1 MKRLMIVSS
10 MALLLAGASAA
21 SADDCGRPVSNG
33 VLPVATDALY
43 ILQSAVGAKP
53 CRLEHCDVN
62 SDCRVTASDSLS
74 TLLAAIGAGN
84 GLDCNA
90 ECPATIPC
98 EDAGAPVCDGT
109 CPAGY
114 ACAAIGGEDDDS
126 DSDSDSD
133 GRNKRATV
141 CHRTGNGSAHSITV
155 SLSAVPAHL
164 GHGDSE
170 GACEGAL
177 AAHKAGKKGKHEG
190 KDDHGDSD
198 RPREPE
204 CACEPVLVTTT
215 TMGGATTTT
224 MMETTTTMA
233 PTTTT
238 LPATTTTTLAPPTT
252 TTLPETTTTTMAPTT
267 TTTLAPTTTTTIP
280 PTTTTTMPAG
290 PDPAAGMADYD
301 ARCSVCHAAGRHD
314 MTRLMGAPDLA
325 GKGNKL
331 RNDLGSIA
339 KVMSGLTMTDQ
350 EIANMAA
357 WLNSL

>member
-1 MKRLMIVSS
+1 MLF
-10 MALLLAGASAA
+10 
-21 SADDCGRPVSNG
+21 
-33 VLPVATDALY
+33 
-43 ILQSAVGAKP
+43 LQSAVGAKP
-53 CRLEHCDVN
+53 CRLEYCDVN

-74 TLLAAIGAGN
+74 TLLAAVGGDED
-84 GLDCNA
+84 LDCNA
-90 ECPATIPC
+90 ECPAVIPC
-98 EDAGAPVCDGT
+98 EDVSAPVCDGT

-114 ACAAIGGEDDDS
+114 ACAVIGDDADS

-133 GRNKRATV
+133 GRDKRATV
-141 CHRTGNGSAHSITV
+141 CHRTGSAGVQSITV

-170 GACEGAL
+170 GPCDNALL
-177 AAHKAGKKGKHEG
+177 AAHKAGKDSKRGDKDGK
-190 KDDHGDSD
+190 DHGDSD

-204 CACEPVLVTTT
+204 CACEPVTVTTT
-215 TMGGATTTT
+215 TMGGT
-224 MMETTTTMA
+224 
-233 PTTTT
+233 TTTT
-238 LPATTTTTLAPPTT
+238 LPATTTTTMGGTTT
-252 TTLPETTTTTMAPTT
+252 TTLPATTTTTMAPPPTTTLPATT
-267 TTTLAPTTTTTIP
+267 TTTMAPPTTTLP
-280 PTTTTTMPAG
+280 PTTTTTMPQG

-301 ARCSVCHAAGRHD
+301 ARCAVCHAARGHD

-331 RNDLGSIA
+331 RSDLGAIA